1 MVYWFGTL
9 VHRLGTVNTI
19 FLYDIKSTNSSFS
32 ACLLPYFYLWA
43 DYCWFE
49 FKNRS
54 HSEKGRQI
62 HQSWYSRR
70 RRQISTET
78 WAIKNKTSGHNSW
91 VQSQRHTRFTN
102 TVQYLVQACRPTREL
117 TTEHELVRSVVPST
131 SVSWCVWHI
140 DHARHLW
147 NLTRVSQAASHISH
161 TTRTRHLH
169 RHTLS
174 PYAQILYSTYIFN
187 HNPVPNGWCSYETYS
202 LINVMND
209 FNSFNAHSEVR

>member
-9 VHRLGTVNTI
+9 VHRLGTGNTI
-19 FLYDIKSTNSSFS
+19 FLYDIKSTNSSLN
-32 ACLLPYFYLWA
+32 ACILSYFYLWA

-54 HSEKGRQI
+54 HSEKGRKYTNHEWWFRQ
-62 HQSWYSRR
+62 
-70 RRQISTET
+70 RRQISTEI
-78 WAIKNKTSGHNSW
+78 WATKTSGHNSW
-91 VQSQRHTRFTN
+91 IQSHRCTRFAN
-102 TVQYLVQACRPTREL
+102 AVQYLVQACRPTREL

-131 SVSWCVWHI
+131 PVSWCVWHI
-140 DHARHLW
+140 DHTRHMEPYSR
-147 NLTRVSQAASHISH
+147 LTGRFPNSH

-174 PYAQILYSTYIFN
+174 PYAQILCSTYIFN
-187 HNPVPNGWCSYETYS
+187 HDPVPNGWCSYETYS

-209 FNSFNAHSEVR
+209 FNSYNAHSEVR

>member
-1 MVYWFGTL
+1 MS
-9 VHRLGTVNTI
+9 RLLLIWVQKPFSQREGETNTSIMI
-19 FLYDIKSTNSSFS
+19 FRTKTSNIDRN
-32 ACLLPYFYLWA
+32 
-43 DYCWFE
+43 FE
-49 FKNRS
+49 RS
-54 HSEKGRQI
+54 
-62 HQSWYSRR
+62 
-70 RRQISTET
+70 
-78 WAIKNKTSGHNSW
+78 KTSGHNSW

-147 NLTRVSQAASHISH
+147 NLTRVSQAASQISH

-174 PYAQILYSTYIFN
+174 PYAQILCSTYIFN

-209 FNSFNAHSEVR
+209 FNSYNAHSEVR